1 MHEHLTRIGMRERRL
16 LSSFFMLPRT
26 RRLNNVAPHVSMIV
40 DEVGHVILWM
50 GQRKKVICCP
60 SEDLSATLHVGHV
73 R

>member
-1 MHEHLTRIGMRERRL
+1 MM
-16 LSSFFMLPRT
+16 PRT
-26 RRLNNVAPHVSMIV
+26 RRLNNVAPYITMIV

-60 SEDLSATLHVGHV
+60 SDDISVTLHVGHV